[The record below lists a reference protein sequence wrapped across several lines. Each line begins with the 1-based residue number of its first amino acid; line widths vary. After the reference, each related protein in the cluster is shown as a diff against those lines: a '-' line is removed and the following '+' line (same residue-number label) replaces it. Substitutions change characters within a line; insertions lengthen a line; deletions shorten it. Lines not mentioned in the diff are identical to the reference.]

1 MDPLYLFVFLGLFT
15 PGPNVILITT
25 SGARFGVRASIPHII
40 GIVLGV
46 GITAGLTG
54 LGIGAVLAEWPV
66 LKTALGVLAAAWI
79 LWMAL
84 QLWHARPAAEAQPDD
99 KPWGVARAALFQ
111 WVNPKLWAITLAA
124 ASGYGLGLEPWA
136 EAQRLA
142 LAFSGL
148 NLFVCL
154 FWAST
159 GALLA
164 GLLLDRAR
172 VACFHPSDGQRS
184 RCFGCHG
191 FRLNWALYGGSRT
204 APNDFPLL
212 PIFRNAGRSLHGL
225 SRHGHAAASVV
236 RVPVGLF
243 AAVQEALRGDGVMSL
258 VVAAIEIGLIW
269 YMGRVVDLL
278 SSARRRRCWRITG
291 WELILAALFVL
302 TIRPL
307 TQGLD
312 VALLNNAILP
322 QFGTLIRWRAHRQV
336 LRQSVGWFENDF
348 AGRIANRIMQTP
360 PAAARRCSRSS
371 TRSPFR
377 SPIWSARRSC
387 CSAPIP
393 GCCCR

>member
-84 QLWHARPAAEAQPDD
+84 QFWHARPAAEAQPDD

-164 GLLLDRAR
+164 GLLRDQHAWR
-172 VACFHPSDGQRS
+172 VFTRVMAS
-184 RCFGCHG
+184 
-191 FRLNWALYGGSRT
+191 
-204 APNDFPLL
+204 
-212 PIFRNAGRSLHGL
+212 GL
-225 SRHGHAAASVV
+225 
-236 RVPVGLF
+236 
-243 AAVQEALRGDGVMSL
+243 AVSAVM
-258 VVAAIEIGLIW
+258 V
-269 YMGRVVDLL
+269 
-278 SSARRRRCWRITG
+278 
-291 WELILAALFVL
+291 FV
-302 TIRPL
+302 
-307 TQGLD
+307 
-312 VALLNNAILP
+312 
-322 QFGTLIRWRAHRQV
+322 
-336 LRQSVGWFENDF
+336 
-348 AGRIANRIMQTP
+348 
-360 PAAARRCSRSS
+360 
-371 TRSPFR
+371 
-377 SPIWSARRSC
+377 
-387 CSAPIP
+387 
-393 GCCCR
+393 